1 MERQKA
7 VGRPTVMMIDGLM
20 ERKWNHAPDSQRDGS
35 ENRRWRQSQTVKSK
49 DLKIPLSYGRIP
61 KGWSDAIRDIM
72 CHFVLLVCI
81 RHRSKLPAYCYWR
94 AVALA
99 ALTRSLHYDLR
110 RNWNI
115 ICGCWHDSYSG
126 AAAEERDRIT
136 RRRQLLGSS
145 LKSQEYAS
153 PKTL

>member
-61 KGWSDAIRDIM
+61 KG
-72 CHFVLLVCI
+72 
-81 RHRSKLPAYCYWR
+81 
-94 AVALA
+94 
-99 ALTRSLHYDLR
+99 
-110 RNWNI
+110 
-115 ICGCWHDSYSG
+115 
-126 AAAEERDRIT
+126 
-136 RRRQLLGSS
+136 
-145 LKSQEYAS
+145 
-153 PKTL
+153 